1 MGRFESYPEQMILR
15 IGRAAEDFK
24 KILAY
29 IDAIKYLSVHNNG
42 YDIVL
47 RPHPAEDLETWK
59 ILLKN
64 IPNVHVLRD
73 GPINAWVNSSFAVM
87 HNSCTTA
94 LEATVSKNLL

>member
-42 YDIVL
+42 YDIVFA
-47 RPHPAEDLETWK
+47 P
-59 ILLKN
+59 
-64 IPNVHVLRD
+64 
-73 GPINAWVNSSFAVM
+73 SS
-87 HNSCTTA
+87 N
-94 LEATVSKNLL
+94 